1 MEWQS
6 QLITIYLSVCRAW
19 NKGVCETVR
28 RYSNNNKFALTDEEV
43 ITIYLFGIM
52 SGATTVRGIYDYTD
66 RHLRDWFPNLGGYE
80 ALNYRLNRVSD
91 SFIAIV
97 QELVETSEIIST
109 GKSWAV
115 DSLPVIMAGP
125 KRSSRARVATDIA
138 DKGFCASKDLYFYGV
153 KIHCVGQLKP
163 GTIPMPSFIGL
174 APASANDH
182 RMFEQISH
190 EILNGKAFGDKAYA
204 DSDHKAK
211 LEQLQNV
218 QLLTP
223 IKKVKGLFSFA
234 GSDTFSTWISSIRQP
249 IESLF
254 NWIQEKT
261 KLQNASKVRSTPGL
275 IVHIF
280 GRFAAAILL
289 LTLKP

>member
-1 MEWQS
+1 
-6 QLITIYLSVCRAW
+6 
-19 NKGVCETVR
+19 
-28 RYSNNNKFALTDEEV
+28 
-43 ITIYLFGIM
+43 
-52 SGATTVRGIYDYTD
+52 
-66 RHLRDWFPNLGGYE
+66 
-80 ALNYRLNRVSD
+80 
-91 SFIAIV
+91 
-97 QELVETSEIIST
+97 
-109 GKSWAV
+109 
-115 DSLPVIMAGP
+115 MAGP
-125 KRSSRARVATDIA
+125 KRSGRARVATDIA

-174 APASANDH
+174 APASASDH
-182 RMFEQISH
+182 RMFEQVST
-190 EILNGKAFGDKAYA
+190 EIFNGKAFGDKAYA
-204 DSDHKAK
+204 DADHKTR

-223 IKKVKGLFSFA
+223 IKKTKGLFSFA
-234 GSDTFSTWISSIRQP
+234 GPDTFSTWVSAIRQP
-249 IESLF
+249 IESFF

-280 GRFAAAILL
+280 GKFAAAILL